1 MAVSI
6 GPAMS
11 ALADGL
17 AVEIGELL
25 AGRDA
30 TIAVAESLTG
40 GLVVQT
46 LARTSGSGEW
56 LAGGVVSYATAVK
69 RRVLGVTAASVI
81 SAECAE
87 QMAAGV
93 RNLLGADV
101 SVAVTGVGGPDDQEG
116 EPPGTVWLAVNDGTA
131 APATLLRAEGG
142 PTEICDASVAEALR
156 CVLHLLRSDR
166 DGADPAAERVAS

>member
-1 MAVSI
+1 
-6 GPAMS
+6 
-11 ALADGL
+11 
-17 AVEIGELL
+17 
-25 AGRDA
+25 
-30 TIAVAESLTG
+30 
-40 GLVVQT
+40 
-46 LARTSGSGEW
+46 
-56 LAGGVVSYATAVK
+56 VVSYATEVK
-69 RRVLGVTAASVI
+69 RRALGVTAANVI

-131 APATLLRAEGG
+131 APATLLRAEGS

-156 CVLHLLRSDR
+156 HVVRLLRSDS